1 MELSK
6 AKGKSYLN
14 VLATSPSC
22 VKVLE
27 KYQSFLSIDNGVAA
41 VLVMWV
47 LESYQSYMCVSTGVL
62 QVIPVS
68 RYWSPTTPTCV

>member
-41 VLVMWV
+41 VLVCVDAGVMPV
-47 LESYQSYMCVSTGVL
+47 LNVCKN
-62 QVIPVS
+62 
-68 RYWSPTTPTCV
+68 WSPTSHTCL

>member
-27 KYQSFLSIDNGVAA
+27 KYQSFLSI
-41 VLVMWV
+41 M
-47 LESYQSYMCVSTGVL
+47 ESQQS
-62 QVIPVS
+62 
-68 RYWSPTTPTCV
+68 